1 MKRTALSIAIG
12 CLVATAPA
20 AGLAAEYPRLEP
32 DDSWIS
38 LSGTVTSSTANSFML
53 DYGNGLITV
62 EMDDWDWFA
71 EEGAVLPGDS
81 VTVYGE
87 VDDELFDK
95 TTIDA
100 DSVYVEDLGTYFY
113 ASPGDDEAPTDVDL
127 TPTATADAGDM
138 VLTGT
143 VTSIEGREFT
153 INSGALEITVD
164 TIFMPYDPT
173 DDEGYQQISE
183 GDRVTVSGEVEA
195 GTFDDRELVADTV
208 ITLYDDSES

>member
-12 CLVATAPA
+12 CLVAT
-20 AGLAAEYPRLEP
+20 GLAAEYPRLEP